1 METQNLDSETISFC
15 FIHVLQS
22 VPNFT
27 LETLLS
33 LSETMKINLAALD
46 NNNIATIQIK
56 EQINNKYNIYF
67 HKIKGLR
74 LQVLNSLMEM
84 DV

>member
-1 METQNLDSETISFC
+1 METQNLDWETISFC
-15 FIHVLQS
+15 VINVLQS

-27 LETLLS
+27 LVTLLS
-33 LSETMKINLAALD
+33 LSETTKSNLAALD
-46 NNNIATIQIK
+46 NNDTTIQIK
-56 EQINNKYNIYF
+56 EQINNKYNIYS